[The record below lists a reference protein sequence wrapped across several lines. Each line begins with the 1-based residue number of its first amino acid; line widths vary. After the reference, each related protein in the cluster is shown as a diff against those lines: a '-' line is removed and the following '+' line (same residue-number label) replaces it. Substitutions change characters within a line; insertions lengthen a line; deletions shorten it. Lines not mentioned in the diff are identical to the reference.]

1 MKLERLTFAIKV
13 YKESRKDEDTAE
25 TMAENAAKEAE
36 TSREIYKAAKR
47 KVREANDELYEKTK
61 WRKTVQ
67 KRTPFLASEAMK
79 EDNSDLGI
87 FYCNNSW
94 KLTFLESEY
103 VESSEESSDENAENT
118 EDEATEEDSSD
129 IR

>member
-1 MKLERLTFAIKV
+1 MKLERLTFANKV

-67 KRTPFLASEAMK
+67 KRTLFLASEAMK

>member
-1 MKLERLTFAIKV
+1 VKLERLTFANKV

-67 KRTPFLASEAMK
+67 KRTLFLASEAMK

-87 FYCNNSW
+87 FYCNNS

-118 EDEATEEDSSD
+118 EDEEDSSE

>member
-1 MKLERLTFAIKV
+1 MKLERLTFANKV

-67 KRTPFLASEAMK
+67 KRTLFLANEAMK
-79 EDNSDLGI
+79 EAQHYDHNNSDLGI
-87 FYCNNSW
+87 FLGQAN
-94 KLTFLESEY
+94 
-103 VESSEESSDENAENT
+103 
-118 EDEATEEDSSD
+118 
-129 IR
+129 